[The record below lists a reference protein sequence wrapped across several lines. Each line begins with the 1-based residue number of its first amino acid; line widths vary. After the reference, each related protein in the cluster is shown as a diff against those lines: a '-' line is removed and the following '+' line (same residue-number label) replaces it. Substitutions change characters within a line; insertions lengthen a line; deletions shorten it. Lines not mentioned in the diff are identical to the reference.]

1 MQRGVSNNNSRLS
14 TLNCFCKEII
24 GVHVIKNT
32 KAEIL
37 RELLLQF
44 FVWAVLKTAYI
55 YIYCVSRKVVKC
67 IKVEGKKRQEI
78 EKNAE
83 QKKKQAEGTKER
95 KAKKDKRL
103 FNGTAVNCTE
113 KCTRK

>member
-44 FVWAVLKTAYI
+44 FVWAILKTAYI

-67 IKVEGKKRQEI
+67 IKVEGEKKTRNR
-78 EKNAE
+78 KNAE
-83 QKKKQAEGTKER
+83 QKKNRLKEQKKER
-95 KAKKDKRL
+95 PKRIKDFL
-103 FNGTAVNCTE
+103 MALQ
-113 KCTRK
+113 